1 LARGRFEVNADCVD
15 LLPPVSGR
23 EQQEL
28 MARFKIA
35 RAKKSMLIA
44 IKMRGVGERRD
55 QRRAGEASPTAP
67 VISRA
72 I

>member
-1 LARGRFEVNADCVD
+1 
-15 LLPPVSGR
+15 
-23 EQQEL
+23 

-35 RAKKSMLIA
+35 RAKKSMLSA